1 MANIS
6 ISINL
11 SAYDGFKYLSEKDA
25 NGKKVFYAAV
35 PVTQLFNPSGTKNVY
50 ATAVMIPT
58 PNSQYS
64 DFMLKPMLSGREL
77 QSMSA
82 EDFRAI
88 PTIGSGKYMEKS
100 ASKDI
105 VKESTKAQEATDA
118 ELAEVFGN
126 KTDEPQV
133 MGQAAEPTFSTWDP
147 RTLPETPAT
156 LYYVVDLGVN
166 VGRTVNY
173 KEARNIAI
181 CRPSTTVQVHRYD
194 NDACTGRWSKEQVM
208 VFSV

>member
-35 PVTQLFNPSGTKNVY
+35 PVTKLFNPSGTNKVY

-58 PNSQYS
+58 PNSEFS
-64 DFMLKPMLSGREL
+64 DFMLKPMLSSREL

-88 PTIGSGKYMEKS
+88 PTIGSGKYLEKS

-118 ELAEVFGN
+118 DLAEVFGN
-126 KTDEPQV
+126 KTDEPAPEE
-133 MGQAAEPTFSTWDP
+133 QAAGTTFSDWNPT
-147 RTLPETPAT
+147 TMFETAAT
-156 LYYVVDLGVN
+156 LYYVVDMGVII
-166 VGRTVNY
+166 GRAATY
-173 KEARNIAI
+173 KEARNMAV

-194 NDACTGRWSKEQVM
+194 SDACTGRWSKEQVM
-208 VFSV
+208 NFAV

>member
-11 SAYDGFKYLSEKDA
+11 SAYDGFKYLVEKDA

-35 PVTQLFNPSGTKNVY
+35 PVTKLFNPSGTKNVY

-58 PNSQYS
+58 PNSVYS
-64 DFMLKPMLSGREL
+64 DFMLKPMMSSREL
-77 QSMSA
+77 QSMST
-82 EDFRAI
+82 EDFKAI
-88 PTIGSGKYMEKS
+88 PSIGSGKYMEKS

-105 VKESTKAQEATDA
+105 VKDSDKAQGATDA

-126 KTDEPQV
+126 KTDEP
-133 MGQAAEPTFSTWDP
+133 GAAEQATGTTFSDWNPTTMFD
-147 RTLPETPAT
+147 TGAT
-156 LYYVVDLGVN
+156 LYYVVDMGVI
-166 VGRTVNY
+166 VGRSATY
-173 KEARNIAI
+173 KEARNMAI

-194 NDACTGRWSKEQVM
+194 DNACTGRWSKEQVM
-208 VFSV
+208 NFTV